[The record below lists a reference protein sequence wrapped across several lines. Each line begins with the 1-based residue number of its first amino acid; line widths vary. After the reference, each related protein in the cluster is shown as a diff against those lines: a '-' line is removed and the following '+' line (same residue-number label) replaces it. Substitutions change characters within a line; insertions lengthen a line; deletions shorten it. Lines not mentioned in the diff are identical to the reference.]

1 MTDSVW
7 NDLVG
12 GAKSEAE
19 SFENRS
25 NKSDKEFT
33 PMVFLREGSHK
44 LRFYPD
50 KRNTSRIRLIRRVAF
65 HKATVKTK
73 GKDDKPYDKSYRV
86 RCEGESHCKVC
97 DVMQEAN
104 KQGYAKSWTHW
115 NTTGLAYAVIF
126 QSTDTSKF
134 ILLNQPVVVA
144 LEGKM
149 IYAINKLIAGHTG
162 AEIQTT
168 IDTLEPSMVIEIDH
182 KGGAGGNSMARF
194 DPFRKEPLPP
204 LPDHFDNLDDMF
216 VLDKPGSDE
225 DVKIICQAIMANV
238 GAGPDIVQPDG
249 TEANKPKE
257 SVNVT
262 SQSMNIPG
270 QPTSPVFPGIPG
282 LVVNL
287 VTGAK
292 VPDKAPTCYGG
303 RPASAPAICTAC
315 SFEPM
320 CAKLTIEES
329 LAVKK

>member
-1 MTDSVW
+1 MSESVW

-12 GAKSEAE
+12 GAKNEAE

-25 NKSDKEFT
+25 NKDDKEFT

-50 KRNTSRIRLIRRVAF
+50 KRNPSRIRLIRRINF
-65 HKATVKTK
+65 HKAEVTLK
-73 GKDDKPYDKSYRV
+73 GKEDKPYEKKIRV
-86 RCEGESHCKVC
+86 RCEGEGHCKIC
-97 DVMQEAN
+97 NVMEEAN
-104 KQGYAKSWTHW
+104 KQGYARSWTHW

-126 QSTDTSKF
+126 SSSDKSEYIK
-134 ILLNQPVVVA
+134 LNTPVVVA

-162 AEIQTT
+162 TEIQSI
-168 IDTLEPSMVIEIDH
+168 IDTQEASNIIEINH
-182 KGGAGGNSMARF
+182 KGGKGGNTMAAF
-194 DPFRKEPLPP
+194 DIFRKEPLPP
-204 LPDHFDNLDDMF
+204 LPENFDNLDDMF

-225 DVKIICQAIMANV
+225 DVKLICQAIMANV
-238 GAGPDIVQPDG
+238 TANPDVVQPDG
-249 TEANKPKE
+249 SEANKSKAPE
-257 SVNVT
+257 ATIPPAT
-262 SQSMNIPG
+262 STPASFSG
-270 QPTSPVFPGIPG
+270 FPGIPG
-282 LVVNL
+282 LIVHL

-292 VPDKAPTCYGG
+292 VPDKAPQCYGG